1 MPWPWISFGT
11 KVRKTKLSWRRCK
24 SKLYK
29 TISNIYVLF
38 NLRKQLIS
46 FFKGY
51 HIFIEDLYWKAL
63 NWHIVWSTL
72 SLKEK
77 HLSKST
83 LSQVPLIPQ
92 RFSRQFFFF
101 FLVDTWVF
109 GQKWGKI
116 RKENCNNHPPP
127 PPLPFLRGTVNGR
140 VIISWQGRWGE
151 GVEARRIL
159 ALIRRTF
166 TDPPP
171 SFYYF
176 ELISS

>member
-38 NLRKQLIS
+38 NLRMQLIS

-101 FLVDTWVF
+101 CRYMGIWTKMREN
-109 GQKWGKI
+109 QKG
-116 RKENCNNHPPP
+116 ELQQPPP

-176 ELISS
+176 EMISS